1 MSSLGLVSQ
10 PVINNTTGVSD
21 GSLTLTSEFTDIIGS
36 ATLTP
41 SAPGSANTN
50 GSFISISFASSTYYL
65 PVSCDAVAG
74 DFFLI
79 KNTSAVSGTVRLYHG
94 TGATVGSSINGIPTS
109 ANDDFMNFILST
121 GKKLAVY
128 CKTVKKLSVSYV

>member
-1 MSSLGLVSQ
+1 MSSLGVVSQ

-21 GSLTLTSEFTDIIGS
+21 GSLTLTSEITDVSGS
-36 ATLTP
+36 VTLTP
-41 SAPGSANTN
+41 SEPASANAN
-50 GSFISISFASSTYYL
+50 GSFISVSFTTSSYYL
-65 PVSCDAVAG
+65 ATRCDAVAG

-79 KNTSAVSGTVRLYHG
+79 KNTGAISGTVRLYHG
-94 TGATVGSSINGIPTS
+94 TGGTSGSSINGIPTS
-109 ANDDFMNFILST
+109 TNGDYIDFALST

>member
-10 PVINNTTGVSD
+10 PIINNTTGVSD
-21 GSLTLTSEFTDIIGS
+21 GSLTLTSEITDVVGS
-36 ATLTP
+36 VSLTP

-50 GSFISISFASSTYYL
+50 GSFISVSFTTSLYYL
-65 PVSCDAVAG
+65 PVSCYAIAG

-79 KNTSAVSGTVRLYHG
+79 KNTSAVTGTVRLYHG
-94 TGATVGSSINGIPTS
+94 TGATSGSSINGIPTS
-109 ANDDFMNFILST
+109 VNDDFMDFSLSS
-121 GKKLAVY
+121 GKKLVVY